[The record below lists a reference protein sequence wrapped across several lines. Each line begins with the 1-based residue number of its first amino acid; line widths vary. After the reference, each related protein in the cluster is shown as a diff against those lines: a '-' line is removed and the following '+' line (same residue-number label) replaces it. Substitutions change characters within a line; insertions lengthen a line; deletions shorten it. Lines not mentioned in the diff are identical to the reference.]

1 MPFRDFFIVRG
12 HLLSVGTVK
21 EIMTEITIENV
32 YDEDTDFDGV
42 SPLDLYNLARELDR
56 NQMPIPTDLIAR
68 LNNAGIYIAN

>member
-1 MPFRDFFIVRG
+1 
-12 HLLSVGTVK
+12 
-21 EIMTEITIENV
+21 MTEITIQNV

-42 SPLDLYNLARELDR
+42 SALDLYNLARELDR